1 VKYYGKG
8 FRNRFRNNKF
18 SDGSNRRWRADN
30 SSECRRRQDH
40 TFCCGIFKERGTA
53 VVGFSKK
60 GELLVGQAAKKQAV
74 SNPKKTV
81 YSIKR
86 FMGRHYDEV
95 TAERS
100 QAGFV
105 VVKGAK
111 NDARVKIDS
120 KEYTPQEISAMVL
133 RKMKADAEA
142 YLGEKIT
149 EAVITVPAYFNDSQR
164 QATKE
169 AGKIAGLDVLRII
182 NEPTAA
188 SLSYG
193 LDKGHDHKIMV
204 FDLGGGTFDVSILEL
219 GEGVFEVKATSGD
232 NHLGGDDWDQKIV
245 QWLVGEIKKDQGID
259 LSKDHTGMQRLKDA
273 AEKAKVELSGLTTTD
288 ISLPFITAGSDGQP
302 IHFES
307 NLTRAKFEAMTKDL
321 LERAVGP
328 TKQVLADAELQPSD
342 IDKIILVGGSTRMPA
357 VQDFVKD
364 YFGKEPYK
372 NINPDECVAMGAAI
386 QAGVLKGDVKDVL
399 LLDVTPLSLGI
410 ETLGGVFTQL
420 IDRNTTIPTR
430 KSQVFSTAGDNQTT
444 VDIHVLQGER
454 PMATDNHTLG
464 RFQLMG
470 IPSAPRGIPQIE
482 VGFDIDANGI
492 LDVKAK
498 DLGTGKEQTIKITA
512 TTTLSKDEVEAKV
525 KEAEK
530 FAAEDE
536 QKKERA
542 EALNQGDTLVYSAE
556 KTLEDLKD
564 KLTDDER
571 KNIESGKDAL
581 AEAIKAEDV
590 ERIKSETESL
600 QKVMNEVA
608 TKVYQEAAQ
617 QQAQE
622 QQAGGEESE
631 EQGSS
636 AKKDETVVDAD
647 YEVVDEDKK

>member
-1 VKYYGKG
+1 MAKVLGIDLG
-8 FRNRFRNNKF
+8 TT
-18 SDGSNRRWRADN
+18 N
-30 SSECRRRQDH
+30 SCMAVIEGGEPTVVPNAEGARTTPS
-40 TFCCGIFKERGTA
+40 

-86 FMGRHYDEV
+86 FMGRLYDEV
-95 TAERS
+95 ANEAS
-100 QAGFV
+100 QAGFK
-105 VVKGAK
+105 VVKGPK

-120 KEYTPQEISAMVL
+120 KEYTPQEISAMIL
-133 RKMKADAEA
+133 RKMKADAES

-169 AGKIAGLDVLRII
+169 AGKIAGLEVLRII

-188 SLSYG
+188 ALSYG

-232 NHLGGDDWDQKIV
+232 NHLGGDDWDQKVV
-245 QWLVGEIKKDQGID
+245 QWLIGEIKKEHGID
-259 LSKDHTGMQRLKDA
+259 LSKDHTAMQRLKDA
-273 AEKAKVELSGLTTTD
+273 AEKAKIELSGLTTTD
-288 ISLPFITAGSDGQP
+288 ISLPFITAGADGQP
-302 IHFES
+302 VHFETS
-307 NLTRAKFEAMTKDL
+307 LTRAKFEAMTKDL
-321 LERAVGP
+321 LNRAVGP

-357 VQDFVKD
+357 VQEFVKD

-410 ETLGGVFTQL
+410 ETLGGVFTKL

-430 KSQVFSTAGDNQTT
+430 KSQVFSTAADNQTT

-454 PMATDNHTLG
+454 PMAVDNHTLG

-470 IPSAPRGIPQIE
+470 LPSAPRGIPQID
-482 VGFDIDANGI
+482 VSFDIDANGM

-512 TTTLSKDEVEAKV
+512 TTTLSKEEVEAKV
-525 KEAEK
+525 KDAER

-536 QKKERA
+536 KKKERA
-542 EALNQGDTLVYSAE
+542 EVLNQADTLVYSAE

-564 KLTDDER
+564 KLSDDER
-571 KNIESGKDAL
+571 KNIETGKDAL
-581 AEAIKAEDV
+581 AEAIKSEDV
-590 ERIKSETESL
+590 ERIKSESESL
-600 QKVMNEVA
+600 QKIMNDVA

-622 QQAGGEESE
+622 QQPGESEAREQAGGS
-631 EQGSS
+631 G
-636 AKKDETVVDAD
+636 KTDETVVDAD
-647 YEVVDEDKK
+647 YEVVDDDKK